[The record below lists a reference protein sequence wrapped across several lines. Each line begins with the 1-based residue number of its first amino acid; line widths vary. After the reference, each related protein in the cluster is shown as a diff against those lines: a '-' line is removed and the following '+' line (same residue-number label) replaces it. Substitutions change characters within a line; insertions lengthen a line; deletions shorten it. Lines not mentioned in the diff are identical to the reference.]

1 MKSIGLIVC
10 MAMAICSLGCGGS
23 GMTSTGNP
31 MVAQYTVSAP
41 AGSSVAVQFGLDTN
55 YGLTTSSTT
64 VPAGTTNVTILVAG
78 MKANSPY
85 HMRAVTTLADGT
97 QDFDPDRVFETGA
110 PPSGRSPSIA
120 VSTPSGG
127 TPMAG
132 VEVASLNPGMGSQK
146 NNLEVVALDP
156 AGDIIWYYD
165 YDATLGVAQPIKLL
179 PNGHF
184 LMVLFVG
191 ASGPGGVVREVD
203 LTGKT
208 IQEFTVADLNTWLSA
223 ANITWTANAIHH
235 DFVELPNGHLLLL
248 VNINKDYSDLPGYP
262 GTTTVLGDAVVDLD
276 QNFNPV
282 WTWSSFDHLDVNRHP
297 MQFPDWTHSN
307 AILYSADD
315 GNIVLSMR
323 HQSWILKIDYANG
336 TGTGNVLWK
345 LGYQGDF
352 TLLDST
358 TPADWFFAQH
368 FANIISPNT
377 TGDIQV
383 AMFDNGDNRVLD
395 SSGTTCGSA
404 GAAACYSRPAI
415 FEVNETALTAQVQW
429 FYIVPYSFW
438 GGVIQEL
445 PNNDMFFDITTPADN
460 PTGAR
465 VMEVTQEA
473 SPQVVWQV
481 DVNGQNS
488 YRTIH
493 LPSLY
498 PGVQW

>member
-1 MKSIGLIVC
+1 
-10 MAMAICSLGCGGS
+10 
-23 GMTSTGNP
+23 
-31 MVAQYTVSAP
+31 
-41 AGSSVAVQFGLDTN
+41 
-55 YGLTTSSTT
+55 
-64 VPAGTTNVTILVAG
+64 
-78 MKANSPY
+78 
-85 HMRAVTTLADGT
+85 
-97 QDFDPDRVFETGA
+97 
-110 PPSGRSPSIA
+110 
-120 VSTPSGG
+120 
-127 TPMAG
+127 
-132 VEVASLNPGMGSQK
+132 
-146 NNLEVVALDP
+146 
-156 AGDIIWYYD
+156 
-165 YDATLGVAQPIKLL
+165 
-179 PNGHF
+179 
-184 LMVLFVG
+184 MVLFVG

-445 PNNDMFFDITTPADN
+445 PNSDMFFDITTPADN